1 MDNLTYDLINYI
13 ISKYLK
19 DKELINL
26 YKYKPNIKIL
36 LNEYYKINQ
45 TTNLELIITNL
56 YINTISEYNFFIQN
70 IVKYNNIKK
79 IGEIFNVK
87 NHLLEMKK
95 EINTIKEDLDEI
107 KSFIDGNCIVV
118 NGLINEMNNKI
129 NNLKED

>member
-1 MDNLTYDLINYI
+1 MYLI
-13 ISKYLK
+13 
-19 DKELINL
+19 INL
-26 YKYKPNIKIL
+26 LVIMWNLCGFL
-36 LNEYYKINQ
+36 LLVFAIY
-45 TTNLELIITNL
+45 TL
-56 YINTISEYNFFIQN
+56 
-70 IVKYNNIKK
+70 YNNIKK

-118 NGLINEMNNKI
+118 NGLIKEINNKI